1 MSLMDE
7 ERSKTGFLDL
17 GRVKAWLNAEDKLGG
32 RAWSDKQLAK
42 QIRKV
47 RRLDRVYS
55 VLLGVTVLAIVAV
68 NVLSNAPLFGWIL
81 TFLLVGLTTV
91 CMMLAILSWKLE
103 IVDRQMDAWLF
114 DYSKREKLGEK

>member
-1 MSLMDE
+1 MMDE